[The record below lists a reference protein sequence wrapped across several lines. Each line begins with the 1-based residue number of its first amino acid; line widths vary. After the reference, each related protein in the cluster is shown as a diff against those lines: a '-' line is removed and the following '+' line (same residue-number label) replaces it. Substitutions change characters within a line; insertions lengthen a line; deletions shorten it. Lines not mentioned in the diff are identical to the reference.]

1 LDTPLCIK
9 GLIYS
14 QSARFLI
21 SKYKIICFVYV
32 DTKRDD
38 TSVGFLEERE
48 WYLQMGRPLPLHPVL
63 NLRLLDG
70 LQSVL

>member
-1 LDTPLCIK
+1 
-9 GLIYS
+9 
-14 QSARFLI
+14 
-21 SKYKIICFVYV
+21 V

-48 WYLQMGRPLPLHPVL
+48 WYLQMGRPLPLHPIL

-70 LQSVL
+70 LQSILQLWSAREQIRQNDQA